1 MFLMVEYVNIF
12 GLEMFKNLENL
23 RFYVN
28 PNEILSN
35 KIMIA
40 YIIEKIFL
48 MVEFVNI
55 IALN

>member
-1 MFLMVEYVNIF
+1 MVEYVNIF